1 MVPKSGGRSL
11 SLGVKR
17 VENSD
22 QSTKSGEE
30 SGEESDATDDE
41 NVDDVLPEV
50 NPKSVPM
57 EPVTQLKLP
66 KVTTVELFE
75 VLLSPQ
81 T

>member
-1 MVPKSGGRSL
+1 M
-11 SLGVKR
+11 KR

-30 SGEESDATDDE
+30 SGEELGEESDATDDE

-57 EPVTQLKLP
+57 EPVTQLKIP